1 MRINNEMAMQNSR
14 HNKRLKA
21 ATGNT
26 ATVNGSSEETIDFM
40 TADARLEIRMNHF
53 QAS

>member
-21 ATGNT
+21 APGN
-26 ATVNGSSEETIDFM
+26 ASARRNGKSD
-40 TADARLEIRMNHF
+40 
-53 QAS
+53 